1 MQVSDMSDGWHR
13 SERDDDVRAAYR
25 WARAAVPPASRTRL
39 PLARWHL
46 LTHMLLIVI
55 SISDSITR
63 IENSER
69 ARIGP
74 RTLVLREERDV
85 VRAGSMQVGHIDQR
99 LQVLLESHTALL
111 DELGLHDAD
120 REPGLLGRERR
131 PRM

>member
-1 MQVSDMSDGWHR
+1 
-13 SERDDDVRAAYR
+13 
-25 WARAAVPPASRTRL
+25 
-39 PLARWHL
+39 
-46 LTHMLLIVI
+46 MLLIVI